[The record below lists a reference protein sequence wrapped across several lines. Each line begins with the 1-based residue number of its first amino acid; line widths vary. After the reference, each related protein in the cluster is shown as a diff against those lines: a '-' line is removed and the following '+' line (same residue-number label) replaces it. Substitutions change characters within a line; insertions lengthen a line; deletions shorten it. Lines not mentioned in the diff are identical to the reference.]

1 MGNILMS
8 SCCDKACASVIVPIY
23 GVEAYLGQ
31 CIESLIA
38 QTYRNIEMI
47 LVDDGSPDACPEICD
62 SYARSDR
69 RIKVIHRPNG
79 GLVSARKAGLAV
91 AAGEYIGYVDGDDW
105 VEPEMYEDMIAHA
118 VRHGADVVASGHKE
132 ELDGRVVEVLRN
144 TVSCGVY
151 SGDRLVNDIYA
162 TMLYSGKF
170 SQFGLFTFIWN
181 KLFRRTVLFDNQM
194 SVDERIFIGEDA
206 ACVYPCLLASK
217 VVCVTDSAHYHYR
230 QRVDSSVKTRG
241 NSQQD
246 VQKLGILYQYLRKRF
261 RESEHAKL
269 LLPQLDFFLLSL
281 LTVRSNGLKSDG
293 SAQHEL
299 CPFNDVQ
306 VGGKIVICGA
316 GTFGQHLF
324 KRLQESKHFQVT
336 GWVDE
341 LFARYRSLGLAV
353 DDLSSIH
360 SMAYD
365 HVVVAFIDETV
376 ADKMVK
382 KLSGLGVPA
391 KKIARISHYEDDVPN
406 LLREFGLE
414 I

>member
-1 MGNILMS
+1 MLGDPVLV
-8 SCCDKACASVIVPIY
+8 SVIVNIFN
-23 GVEAYLGQ
+23 EDAYLPQ
-31 CIESLIA
+31 CIESILD
-38 QTYRNIEMI
+38 QTHKNLEII
-47 LVDDGSPDACPEICD
+47 LVDDGSSDSSLLICNKYAKKDA
-62 SYARSDR
+62 
-69 RIKVIHRPNG
+69 RIRVLFQTNG
-79 GLVSARKAGLAV
+79 GLVSARKAGLRASTGRYV
-91 AAGEYIGYVDGDDW
+91 AYVDGDDW
-105 VEPEMYEDMIAHA
+105 VEREMYEDMIANA
-118 VRHGADVVASGHKE
+118 VHHGADVVASGYKE
-132 ELDGRVVEVLRN
+132 EMDGRVVEVLRN
-144 TVSCGVY
+144 TVSCGAY
-151 SGDRLVNDIYA
+151 SGERLVNDIYD
-162 TMLYSGKF
+162 TMLYSGRF
-170 SQFGLFTFIWN
+170 SQFGLFTFMWN
-181 KLFRRTVLFDNQM
+181 KLFRRTVLFDNLM

-217 VVCVTDSAHYHYR
+217 VVCVTDSVHYHYR
-230 QRVDSSVKTRG
+230 QRVDSSVKTKG

-246 VQKLGILYQYLRKRF
+246 VQKLDILYQYLRKRF

-281 LTVRSNGLKSDG
+281 LTVRSNGLKSNG
-293 SAQHEL
+293 SAQREL

-306 VGGKIVICGA
+306 VGDKIVICGA
-316 GTFGQHLF
+316 GTFGQHF
-324 KRLQESKHFQVT
+324 IKRLQESRHFQVT

-360 SMAYD
+360 RMAYD

-376 ADKMVK
+376 ADKMAK

-391 KKIARISHYEDDVPN
+391 EKIARISHYGGDVPN